1 MTASLAKSG
10 MQSRKSVRKLL
21 REIQRHESS
30 IVVWTGQHWTGLVE
44 KTSKVFYFI
53 KRLLVFEATGEE
65 KKRNDGEFFIRNC
78 F

>member
-30 IVVWTGQHWTGLVE
+30 IVVWMGQHWTGLVE
-44 KTSKVFYFI
+44 KTSKV
-53 KRLLVFEATGEE
+53 LLLY
-65 KKRNDGEFFIRNC
+65 
-78 F
+78 

>member
-30 IVVWTGQHWTGLVE
+30 IVVWMGQHWTGLVE